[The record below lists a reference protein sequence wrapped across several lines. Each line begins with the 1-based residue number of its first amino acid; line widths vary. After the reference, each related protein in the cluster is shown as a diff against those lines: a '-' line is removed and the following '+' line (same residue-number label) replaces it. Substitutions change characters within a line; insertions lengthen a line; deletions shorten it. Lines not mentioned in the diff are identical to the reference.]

1 MVFDEAGLLGGA
13 LGNPFRIGLTG
24 GGNPGY
30 PPAVATLGQDRNPL
44 QGLSARYRIALGKSS
59 VDQRAFAVP
68 IDEFRRE

>member
-13 LGNPFRIGLTG
+13 LDNPFRIGLTG

-44 QGLSARYRIALGKSS
+44 QGLSARDRISLDKSN
-59 VDQRAFAVP
+59 VEQRAFTVP
-68 IDEFRRE
+68 SDEERRK